1 MPADDPTDACG
12 IKPVTF
18 RGWGK
23 AACSVHDRFY
33 LKGSWAQT
41 HLTRKEADQHFLN
54 MLLTISGRNVI
65 KRGASYVLYGL
76 VRALGGPY
84 WEGKR

>member
-1 MPADDPTDACG
+1 MPADYENDDCG
-12 IKPVTF
+12 IPPVTF
-18 RGWGK
+18 RGWAK
-23 AACSVHDRFY
+23 ASCQVHDRFY
-33 LKGSWAQT
+33 ERGSWAQT

-54 MLLTISGRNVI
+54 MLLTMSGRNVL

-76 VRALGGPY
+76 VRALGAPY